1 MIRTASSKGKGAARL
16 DGGDTMNMTEITVR
30 VLDESEWSLY
40 RDLRLRAPWQNLPVR
55 LPRPWPMKLIVKSS
69 SGATE

>member
-1 MIRTASSKGKGAARL
+1 
-16 DGGDTMNMTEITVR
+16 MNMTEITVR

-40 RDLRLRAPWQNLPVR
+40 RDLPPAPWQNLPVR